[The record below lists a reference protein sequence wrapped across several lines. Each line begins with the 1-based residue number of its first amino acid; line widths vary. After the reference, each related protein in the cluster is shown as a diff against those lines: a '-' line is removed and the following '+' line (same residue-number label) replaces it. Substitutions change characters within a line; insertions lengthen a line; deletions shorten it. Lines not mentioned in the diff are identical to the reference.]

1 MDKQTY
7 KQMVGELL
15 DEKGQLNEKLLAK
28 EEYIKLLEKKI
39 DKLETDIYFLTRN
52 NKMEEV
58 IKERNEEIRMKEIGE
73 SFNQMGMTEDDISE
87 LSDMLDELIEKKED
101 KDVGNE
107 E

>member
-1 MDKQTY
+1 MSKEDNLIRETIAD
-7 KQMVGELL
+7 LNN
-15 DEKGQLNEKLLAK
+15 QLIAK
-28 EEYIKLLEKKI
+28 DEYIKILEKKI
-39 DKLETDIYFLTRN
+39 DKLETDIYFLTRD

-58 IKERNEEIRMKEIGE
+58 MKQRDEEIRMKEIGE

>member
-52 NKMEEV
+52 NKMDEV
-58 IKERNEEIRMKEIGE
+58 MKERDEEIRMKEIGD
-73 SFNQMGMTEDDISE
+73 SLTQMGMTEDDITE

-101 KDVGNE
+101 KDAGNE
-107 E
+107 K

>member
-73 SFNQMGMTEDDISE
+73 SLNQMGMTEDDISE

>member
-1 MDKQTY
+1 
-7 KQMVGELL
+7 MVGELL
-15 DEKGQLNEKLLAK
+15 DEKGQLNVKLLAK

-39 DKLETDIYFLTRN
+39 DKLETDIYFLTRD

-58 IKERNEEIRMKEIGE
+58 MKQRDEEIRMKEIGE